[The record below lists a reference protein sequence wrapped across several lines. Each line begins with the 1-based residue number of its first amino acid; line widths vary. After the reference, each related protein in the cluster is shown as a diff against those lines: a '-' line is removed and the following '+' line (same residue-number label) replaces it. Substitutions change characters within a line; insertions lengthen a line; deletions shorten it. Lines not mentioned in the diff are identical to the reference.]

1 MKFASLKL
9 AFGMSLLF
17 FNTCVLAAGWT
28 VPTKITSV
36 GQYGAN
42 STFFTTEADVSQC
55 GNKKKL
61 FFLTSD
67 ATDPDKFYSALLMA
81 YASGK
86 RMKVYLHDPVVC
98 GSENAQKINIANY
111 FYVFD

>member
-1 MKFASLKL
+1 MKLASFKFA
-9 AFGMSLLF
+9 FGISLLF
-17 FNTCVLAAGWT
+17 FNAFAFAEGWT
-28 VPTKITSV
+28 VATRITSV

-67 ATDPDKFYSALLMA
+67 ATEPDKFYSTLLMA